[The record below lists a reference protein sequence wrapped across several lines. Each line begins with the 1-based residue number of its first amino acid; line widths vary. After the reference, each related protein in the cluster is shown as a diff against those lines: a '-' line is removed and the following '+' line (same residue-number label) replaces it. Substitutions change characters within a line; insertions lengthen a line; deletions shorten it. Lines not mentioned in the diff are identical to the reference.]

1 MSLGFLEVSMILQ
14 PFKTPELH
22 AVLIKFS
29 SKMSGFGLIVHM
41 AVSHG
46 VWFHLRGQ
54 LKEL

>member
-22 AVLIKFS
+22 AVFIKFS